1 MTATPQSPVLPRTAV
16 RIGLALSLML
26 LVVAAAAFTYAT
38 RVAQEGRHLAASAT
52 SVAITGKSCEPN
64 ELSVAAGRHVF
75 QIENRSD
82 RAVEWEI
89 LDGVMVLEERENIA
103 PGFTQTLATRLEPG
117 DYAITCGLL
126 SNPRGRLHVLPA
138 ANAGAARKPDL
149 AAYIG
154 ALAEYK
160 VFLAT
165 ETDAFVQAAGTF
177 ADAVKSGDLAAAR
190 TLYPPAEIAYAHLA
204 PVSPLFSDLD
214 AAIDARAD
222 AFGQRE
228 ADPDFGGLH
237 RLEYGLFSQGGTDG
251 LAPVADKLAGDAA
264 LLKTRIH
271 DLRIIPESM
280 VSGSVAILERLAAP
294 GPDFGDSPYAH
305 GDLTSFEAAVTGVRK
320 VFDLLRPIA
329 AKSAPEIVTSL
340 DKDFTVLGDMIA
352 VRRAGASDALS
363 DPAKAELGKAAT
375 VLAGDLTRL
384 RETMDLTQ

>member
-16 RIGLALSLML
+16 RIGLALSLVL
-26 LVVAAAAFTYAT
+26 LVAAAAAFTYAT
-38 RVAQEGRHLAASAT
+38 RVAQKGRHLAASAT

-64 ELSVAAGRHVF
+64 ELSVTAGRHVF

-177 ADAVKSGDLAAAR
+177 ANAVKSGDLAAAR

-222 AFGQRE
+222 TFGQRE
-228 ADPDFGGLH
+228 ADPNFGGLH

-271 DLRIIPESM
+271 DLRIMPESM

-294 GPDFGDSPYAH
+294 GADFGDSPYAH

-384 RETMDLTQ
+384 RETIDLSQ

>member
-26 LVVAAAAFTYAT
+26 LVAAAAAFTYAT
-38 RVAQEGRHLAASAT
+38 RVAQKGRHLAASAT

-64 ELSVAAGRHVF
+64 ELSVTAGRHVF

-103 PGFTQTLATRLEPG
+103 PGFAQTLATRLEPG

-138 ANAGAARKPDL
+138 ANAGAAQKPDL

-177 ADAVKSGDLAAAR
+177 ANAVKSGDLAAAR
-190 TLYPPAEIAYAHLA
+190 TLYPPAEIAYVHLA

-222 AFGQRE
+222 TFGQRE

-251 LAPVADKLAGDAA
+251 LAPVADKLASDAA
-264 LLKTRIH
+264 QLKTRIH
-271 DLRIIPESM
+271 DLRIMPESM

-320 VFDLLRPIA
+320 VFDLLHPIA
-329 AKSAPEIVTSL
+329 ARSAPEIVTSL

-375 VLAGDLTRL
+375 VLAGDLTQL
-384 RETMDLTQ
+384 RETMDLSQ

>member
-1 MTATPQSPVLPRTAV
+1 MTVTPQSPVLPRTAV
-16 RIGLALSLML
+16 RIGLALSLVL
-26 LVVAAAAFTYAT
+26 LVAAAAAFTHAT
-38 RVAQEGRHLAASAT
+38 RVAQKGRHLAASAT

-64 ELSVAAGRHVF
+64 ELSVTAGRHVF

-138 ANAGAARKPDL
+138 ANAGAVQKPDL

-177 ADAVKSGDLAAAR
+177 ADAVKSGDLAAAK
-190 TLYPPAEIAYAHLA
+190 TLYPPAETAYAHLT

-214 AAIDARAD
+214 AAIDGRAD

-228 ADPDFGGLH
+228 ADLAFGGLH
-237 RLEYGLFSQGGTDG
+237 RLEYGLFHQGSADS
-251 LAPVADKLAGDAA
+251 LAPVADRLVSDAA
-264 LLKTRIH
+264 SLKTRIH
-271 DLRIIPESM
+271 DLRIMPESM
-280 VSGSVAILERLAAP
+280 VSGSVAILERLTAP

-320 VFDLLRPIA
+320 VFDLLRPVA
-329 AKSAPEIVTSL
+329 VKTAPDIMASL
-340 DKDFTVLGDMIA
+340 DKDFAVLGDMIA
-352 VRRAGASDALS
+352 MRRAEASDALS

-375 VLAGDLTRL
+375 VLAGDLSRL
-384 RETMDLTQ
+384 RESMDLSQ

>member
-1 MTATPQSPVLPRTAV
+1 MITTPQSPALPSAAV
-16 RIGLALSLML
+16 RAGLAVSIAL
-26 LVVAAAAFTYAT
+26 LLVAAAAFTYAT
-38 RVAQEGRHLAASAT
+38 RVAQKGRHDASSAT
-52 SVAITGKSCEPN
+52 LVAITEKSCEPN
-64 ELSVAAGRHVF
+64 ELTVAAGRHVF
-75 QIENRSD
+75 RIENRSD

-138 ANAGAARKPDL
+138 ANAGAVQKPDL
-149 AAYIG
+149 AAFIG

-165 ETDAFVQAAGTF
+165 ETDAFVQAADAFTG
-177 ADAVKSGDLAAAR
+177 AVKSGDLEAAKA
-190 TLYPPAEIAYAHLA
+190 LYPPAETVYAHLA

-214 AAIDARAD
+214 AAIDGRAE

-237 RLEYGLFSQGGTDG
+237 RLEYGLFSQGSTDG
-251 LAPVADKLAGDAA
+251 LAPVADKFMGDAA
-264 LLKTRIH
+264 SLKTRVH
-271 DLRIIPESM
+271 DLRIMPESM
-280 VSGSVAILERLAAP
+280 VSGSVAILERFAAP
-294 GPDFGDSPYAH
+294 GPGFGDSPYAH
-305 GDLTSFEAAVTGVRK
+305 GDLTFFEAAVTGVRK

-329 AKSAPEIVTSL
+329 AKTAPDIVASL

-352 VRRAGASDALS
+352 VRRAEASDVLS

-375 VLAGDLTRL
+375 VLAGDLSRL
-384 RETMDLTQ
+384 RETMDLSQ